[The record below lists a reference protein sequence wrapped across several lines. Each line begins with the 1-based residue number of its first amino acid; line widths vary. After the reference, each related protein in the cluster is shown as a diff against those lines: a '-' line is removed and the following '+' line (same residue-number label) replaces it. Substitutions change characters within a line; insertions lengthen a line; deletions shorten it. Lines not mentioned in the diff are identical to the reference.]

1 MEAHVKAL
9 LERTVE
15 HAKAAL
21 EAPEGE
27 ARLDEIHMVIGFADA
42 ALEAAENPEAELVI
56 AGETFG
62 PG

>member
-21 EAPEGE
+21 EAEGE
-27 ARLDEIHMVIGFADA
+27 ARTDEIHLVIGFADA
-42 ALEAAENPEAELVI
+42 ALEAGENPEATLVI
-56 AGETFG
+56 AGEEFG